1 PITEAAHE
9 RATKSLIQRYRAA
22 RAMTERLAE
31 PLGPEDQMVQSCGEA
46 SPTKWHR
53 AHTTW
58 FFETFILAPHARGYK
73 PFSDAFRYLFNSY
86 YNNVGERPERTTRGM
101 ISRPSTDEVRD
112 YREHVDEHVQRLL
125 EDVDVNEQV
134 RTIVE
139 LGLNHDQQHQELIV
153 TDIKHAFWTNPLR
166 SAYWPATEPVRSEA
180 REMRWF
186 EYDSGLAWIGHAGDG
201 FAFDNE
207 APRHQVYLQPFRLAS

>member
-1 PITEAAHE
+1 
-9 RATKSLIQRYRAA
+9 
-22 RAMTERLAE
+22 

-134 RTIVE
+134 RTLVE
-139 LGLNHDQQHQELIV
+139 LGLNHEQQHQELIV

-166 SAYWPATEPVRSEA
+166 PAYQSGPFVADNSSAPAQKPHKHEEGVYEVGADEA
-180 REMRWF
+180 EF
-186 EYDSGLAWIGHAGDG
+186 H
-201 FAFDNE
+201 FDNE
-207 APRHQVYLQPFRLAS
+207 SPRHRVYLQPYRFAIRPVTCGEYLAFMGAGG